1 MLPSAGKPRLLHWI
15 ALGLLVISVCI
26 NYADRGNLGVAARSI
41 QTELH
46 FSQEQLG
53 ILLAAFSFTYAL
65 MQLLAGPA
73 IDRWNVNW
81 LYAAGFLIW
90 SAATGLTGVANSFA
104 EILTLRLILGSGESV
119 AYPAYSKIIAAVF
132 PENLRGTANALI
144 DAGSKIG
151 PALGVL
157 FGVKLLNEFT
167 WRGMFIVIAIASGI
181 WLIPWCAVAPMLKT
195 RPANQRGP
203 TWSPSYRQLIQTR
216 AFWGTVLGLFGANY
230 AWFFLLNWIPYY
242 FETDRH
248 ISGDR
253 LALFASLPFWGVA
266 ISSMLLG
273 ILADA
278 LIRRTHDAGRVR
290 QAFVCCGLLGSCV
303 FMIPAALVRQ
313 PFLFQFCLVL
323 SLISMGGFSSNHWAL
338 TQRLS
343 GVEAAAKWTGFQ
355 NCIGN
360 FAGVIAN
367 YLGGLT
373 LSWTH
378 SFVPAFGLAVLAMLA
393 GVLGYW
399 FIISRPDPVNWE
411 MHDTPKKSCGILGTR
426 VLKRRNM

>member
-1 MLPSAGKPRLLHWI
+1 MNTAPKPRLLHWI

-26 NYADRGNLGVAARSI
+26 NYADRGNLGVAARSMQI
-41 QTELH
+41 ELH
-46 FSQEQLG
+46 FTDQQLG
-53 ILLAAFSFTYAL
+53 TLLASFSFTYAL
-65 MQLLAGPA
+65 AQLLAGPA

-81 LYAAGFLIW
+81 LYAAGFFIW

-104 EILTLRLILGSGESV
+104 AILVLRLILGAGESV

-132 PENLRGTANALI
+132 PENLHGTANALI

-151 PALGVL
+151 PALGVM
-157 FGVKLLNEFT
+157 FGVKLLNQFT
-167 WRGMFIVIAIASGI
+167 WRGMFIVIALASAI
-181 WLIPWCAVAPMLKT
+181 WLIPWCSIAPILKIRT
-195 RPANQRGP
+195 TGVRLN
-203 TWSPSYRQLIQTR
+203 WSPTYRQLTQTR

-248 ISGDR
+248 ITGNR

-266 ISSMLLG
+266 TSSMLLG
-273 ILADA
+273 LFADA
-278 LIRRTHDAGRVR
+278 LIRRGHDAGRVR
-290 QAFVCCGLLGSCV
+290 QAVICCGLLGCCL
-303 FMIPAALVRQ
+303 FMIPAVLVRE
-313 PFLFQFCLVL
+313 PFLFQAFLFASLV
-323 SLISMGGFSSNHWAL
+323 SMGGFSSNHWAL

-360 FAGVIAN
+360 FAGVVAN

-373 LSWTH
+373 LGITH

-393 GVLGYW
+393 GVCGYW
-399 FIISRPDPVNWE
+399 FIISSPTPVNWE
-411 MHDTPKKSCGILGTR
+411 LNGTPKKIWD
-426 VLKRRNM
+426 